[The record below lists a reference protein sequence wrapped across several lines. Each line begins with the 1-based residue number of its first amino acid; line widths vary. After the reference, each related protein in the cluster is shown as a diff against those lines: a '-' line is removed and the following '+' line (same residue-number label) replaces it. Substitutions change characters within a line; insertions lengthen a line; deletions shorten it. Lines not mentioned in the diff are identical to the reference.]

1 MYMYIYIYADE
12 FLKKDLEVV
21 KLAVQQSVKG
31 VENALQFAKEGN
43 DSGFTPTSRWAP
55 ALLVLYIF
63 V

>member
-1 MYMYIYIYADE
+1 MYADE
-12 FLKKDLEVV
+12 FFKKDLEVV

-43 DSGFTPTSRWAP
+43 DSGFNPKSRWAP